1 MKTLLFS
8 FLVLLLSFSS
18 CKKEAKPIE
27 IYLENER
34 TPFILDGDII
44 AYDQKESVFTLKND
58 ASVKIKLDFNKKFD
72 LRVGGETIYEGI
84 FWPLYLSSLP
94 DGIAF
99 SRFQEPEI
107 KVWFNDISKSK
118 KDNRN
123 DSRLIEALK
132 NSNRLN

>member
-1 MKTLLFS
+1 M
-8 FLVLLLSFSS
+8 
-18 CKKEAKPIE
+18 
-27 IYLENER
+27 
-34 TPFILDGDII
+34 
-44 AYDQKESVFTLKND
+44 
-58 ASVKIKLDFNKKFD
+58 KIKSDFNKKFD
-72 LRVGGETIYEGI
+72 LRVGEETIYEGI
-84 FWPLYLSSLP
+84 FWPSYLSSLP

-107 KVWFNDISKSK
+107 KVWYNDISKSK